1 MALSQYDQ
9 SVRDAG
15 YKYIPQSQYLLDPF
29 RIPAGSENEVPTGI
43 ATVPVSMGGGGGGG
57 FNPYNPDM
65 SQIRTDFRP
74 NYDFRAYQDFGV
86 TSPDQ
91 LTTAQRKEMDMNQEY
106 YYDRPSPL
114 QQKIGGLM
122 NFIPGIGTL
131 KRGAEFIGGALKGI
145 LPINQR
151 AILENQLRGSGVLT
165 DDIGRIVAGPGG
177 YNTPEGIM
185 AGYNAAKMTDATFD
199 KRTDRISKT
208 LGDKYGISA
217 QDIQGLIDGTLDD
230 DDISA
235 KYGISTNLT
244 SNIRN
249 INLAKQNFIN
259 RKRKADQIAEFEKE
273 RRAAEAAAAAKK
285 RREQIMAG
293 QSYQNITGGDM
304 GGDGQTPGG
313 GGGNVTTSGGD
324 TYGGAAYGYNEAAEK
339 TDFYRDGGRVAYML
353 GGLTD
358 LVDIY
363 D

>member
-1 MALSQYDQ
+1 
-9 SVRDAG
+9 
-15 YKYIPQSQYLLDPF
+15 
-29 RIPAGSENEVPTGI
+29 
-43 ATVPVSMGGGGGGG
+43 
-57 FNPYNPDM
+57 M

-86 TSPDQ
+86 TNPDQ

-106 YYDRPSPL
+106 YYDRPSAM

-131 KRGAEFIGGALKGI
+131 TRGAEFIGGFLKDR

-165 DDIGRIVAGPGG
+165 DNIGRIVARPGE

-230 DDISA
+230 EDISA

-259 RKRKADQIAEFEKE
+259 RKRKADQIAEFERE
-273 RRAAEAAAAAKK
+273 RRAAKEAAAAKK

-339 TDFYRDGGRVAYML
+339 TDFYRDGGRVAYMM
-353 GGLTD
+353 GGLAD